1 MEPPC
6 SVPRLCGAARAP
18 TRCAA
23 LPARAPR
30 LTRRGATGQ
39 CRVDHP
45 YHGGPDGC
53 KPLHREL
60 AAQRK
65 RGRPPDARRAH
76 RCGPVWLPLR
86 AVAHLGRG
94 TALAARERHLS
105 ATQLCLLLVPAQRG
119 ALGARL
125 CAWWPQACCTVSLA
139 PRVAGPV
146 VGSALRSMRRAP
158 LLWCVCVVATCGV
171 CRGRAGAAFAA
182 GAASSSISTP
192 AELLMIQQQRTGE
205 SLWVAARRVGMRQLY
220 RGLVTL
226 KPSRPLEY
234 RPVPCLWLASALQ
247 PPSRCG
253 LVHPEHGPS

>member
-1 MEPPC
+1 VEPPC
-6 SVPRLCGAARAP
+6 SVPRLCGAAQAL
-18 TRCAA
+18 TRCVA

-45 YHGGPDGC
+45 YYGGPDGC

-65 RGRPPDARRAH
+65 RGRLPDARRAH

-86 AVAHLGRG
+86 AIAHLGRA

-119 ALGARL
+119 APSARL
-125 CAWWPQACCTVSLA
+125 CAWWPHACCTSSLA

-158 LLWCVCVVATCGV
+158 LLWCVCVCGCNV
-171 CRGRAGAAFAA
+171 RRVPRAGRRGVRGGGCLLVDLHAGRAAHDPAAAHGRVAVGGCATRGHAA
-182 GAASSSISTP
+182 AVP
-192 AELLMIQQQRTGE
+192 
-205 SLWVAARRVGMRQLY
+205 
-220 RGLVTL
+220 
-226 KPSRPLEY
+226 RP
-234 RPVPCLWLASALQ
+234 
-247 PPSRCG
+247 G
-253 LVHPEHGPS
+253 DPEAI